1 MNKEEWL
8 KVGYVSEPV
17 DKALNLGCSL
27 ADSYPDTDM
36 LVHLEYK
43 GAEAKSTDKVVSTS
57 GLLKNAVNSLKK
69 DFIVVT

>member
-27 ADSYPDTDM
+27 AGSYPDTDM

-43 GAEAKSTDKVVSTS
+43 GSEAKSTDKVVSTS
-57 GLLKNAVNSLKK
+57 GLLKNAVNSPKK